1 MALRFGADVLPS
13 ERRPVAWYSPPV
25 LLQAAR
31 EVLSSEDFQRNLD
44 RRENFAGSFP
54 VIDYTGLP
62 GLDGFDFLADTGDG
76 GNATHTVAAAATDAA
91 IVPEGGTALKRP
103 PLVVLGGDLAYP
115 TASAYDYQYR
125 FLEVFSLACPTGA
138 GGAPDTWREVLA
150 IPQNHDWFDSVT
162 TFCRYFVGR
171 EGKPDFVGANA
182 RQTRTYF
189 AARLPHGWWILGLD
203 FALRGDID
211 RNQFEAFCSLWDTA
225 REGPRILPGDNV
237 ILVFPTPYWTEPLD
251 TGAPRGY
258 TRRFQRLEH
267 LLEAPPRRGEH
278 GTGGEADSAGAGARV
293 RLRLAGDLHH
303 YACRTADADT
313 PAWPGAKKR
322 IALVTCGAA
331 GAFGHVTHGAEVQGR
346 VVMDRGAAA
355 DTVPESL
362 GRRTRVGLVDASVS
376 ADAAELTGFEHDTLV
391 TFPDAATSRW
401 QALRQ
406 LPLSLFAPRLRHVS
420 GLPSLLGQLFNS
432 NLGFA
437 AIIGLLYAANA
448 NVNAL
453 LFTRDPGVDMAFG
466 WPGAFA
472 WLKAMFSGPLAFVF
486 NAAMVGGCIRLGW
499 EGTWGWPAK
508 LALGTLHGMA
518 HGALVWALYLWAAA
532 LLGSASGPGV
542 WALVG
547 VAGAFAGALLFGLY
561 FALLCGV
568 FGQLTNNASGAVASE
583 DHKGFLRFTLGAGGL
598 TMHMLGCERVPRR
611 WRRGEDGRPQAEGA
625 PPRWRLVQRLHLDP

>member
-1 MALRFGADVLPS
+1 MTLRFGADVLPS

-54 VIDYTGLP
+54 VIDHANLP
-62 GLDGFDFLADTGDG
+62 GLTGFDFLADTGDG
-76 GNATHTVAAAATDAA
+76 GNATHTVAAAATAA
-91 IVPEGGTALKRP
+91 TIAPEDGPTLARP

-115 TASAYDYQYR
+115 TASAHDYQYR
-125 FLEVFSLACPTGA
+125 FLEVFSLACPTDDQ
-138 GGAPDTWREVLA
+138 GAPDTWREVLA

-189 AARLPHGWWILGLD
+189 AARLPHRWWILGLD

-211 RNQFEAFCSLWDTA
+211 RNQFEAFRSLWDTA

-251 TGAPRGY
+251 TGAPKGY

-267 LLEAPPRRGEH
+267 LLEAPPRQG
-278 GTGGEADSAGAGARV
+278 GTANADSDGAGARV

-303 YACRTADADT
+303 YASRSAQADT
-313 PAWPGAKKR
+313 PAWPGRPKTV
-322 IALVTCGAA
+322 ALVTCGAA
-331 GAFGHVTHGAEVQGR
+331 GAFGHVTHGAEVQGEM
-346 VVMDRGAAA
+346 VMDRGPAP
-355 DTVPESL
+355 DTVPASL

-376 ADAAELTGFEHDTLV
+376 ADAAALTRFPTEGAC
-391 TFPDAATSRW
+391 TFPDAAVSRRR
-401 QALRQ
+401 ALGQ
-406 LPLSLFAPRLRHVS
+406 LPLALFNPRLRHVD
-420 GLPSLLGQLFNS
+420 GPRALAGQLFNS

-437 AIIGLLYAANA
+437 LIIGLLYAANA
-448 NVNAL
+448 NLNAL
-453 LFTRDPGVDMAFG
+453 LFTRDPPPPMAFG
-466 WPGAFA
+466 WPSALA
-472 WLKAMFSGPLAFVF
+472 WLLAMLSGPLAFVF
-486 NAAMVGGCIRLGW
+486 NAAMIGGCIRLGW

-508 LALGTLHGMA
+508 LAVGTLHGMA
-518 HGALVWALYLWAAA
+518 HGALVWALYLWAARLTGA
-532 LLGSASGPGV
+532 TAGPAV
-542 WALVG
+542 WTLVG
-547 VAGAFAGALLFGLY
+547 VAGAFAGTLLFGLY
-561 FALLCGV
+561 FALLCGA

-583 DHKGFLRFTLGAGGL
+583 DHKGFLRFTLDERGL

-611 WRRGEDGRPQAEGA
+611 WRRGADGRPQPADG
-625 PPRWRLVQRLHLDP
+625 PPRWRRVQTLHLEA